1 MKLFQHAQRQ
11 RSKASRDLYAR
22 FELLYTFV
30 DFSAALCFLVGSTLF
45 FRESL
50 MTPATWLFVV
60 GSLLFAAKPTLR
72 LLREVR
78 LYRMG
83 DYADLA
89 ERLED

>member
-1 MKLFQHAQRQ
+1 
-11 RSKASRDLYAR
+11 
-22 FELLYTFV
+22 V
-30 DFSAALCFLVGSTLF
+30 DFSAALCFLIGSILF

-60 GSLLFAAKPTLR
+60 GSVLFAAKPTLR

-89 ERLED
+89 ERLDD